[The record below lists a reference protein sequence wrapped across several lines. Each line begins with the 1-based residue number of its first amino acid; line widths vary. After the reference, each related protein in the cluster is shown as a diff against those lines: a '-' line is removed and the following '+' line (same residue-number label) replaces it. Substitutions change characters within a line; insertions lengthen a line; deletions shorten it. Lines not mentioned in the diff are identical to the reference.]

1 MLTMTSLKLLFISN
15 GYPDIISNPPLIK
28 PEWRNTKLKVML
40 SEINFEPNLNLIR
53 NKSIFKQ
60 TSWDIIEKYK
70 GKSIITGST
79 ALKAFGLL
87 ERETSDLDLIAIDE
101 SIIKYKGEPGYNYG
115 RQRTPTFNI
124 IGYDN
129 VKLKTLKIFTNKT
142 LRIDFFENKKQTIIE
157 KDGFLFHS
165 PLEIMEQK
173 IELCSDPYLRE
184 DRLKDF
190 EDFIVFNNL
199 IEKKL

>member
-1 MLTMTSLKLLFISN
+1 MLTTASLKMLFISN
-15 GYPDIISNPPLIK
+15 GYPDIISNPQLIK
-28 PEWRNTKLKVML
+28 PEWRNTKLKLML

-53 NKSIFKQ
+53 NKSMFKQ
-60 TSWDIIEKYK
+60 TSWDIIERYK

-101 SIIKYKGEPGYNYG
+101 SIIKFKGEPSSNYG
-115 RQRTPTFNI
+115 RHHTPTFSI

-173 IELCSDPYLRE
+173 IELCSDIYLRE
-184 DRLKDF
+184 DRMKDF

-199 IEKKL
+199 LEKRL

>member
-1 MLTMTSLKLLFISN
+1 MLTMTNLKMLFISN
-15 GYPDIISNPPLIK
+15 GYPDIINNPPLIK
-28 PEWRNTKLKVML
+28 PEWRNTKLKIML
-40 SEINFEPNLNLIR
+40 SEMDFEPNLDLIR

-60 TSWDIIEKYK
+60 TTWDIIEKYK
-70 GKSIITGST
+70 GKSIISGSI

-101 SIIKYKGEPGYNYG
+101 SIIKFKGEPGYNYG
-115 RQRTPTFNI
+115 RHRTPTFNI

-129 VKLKTLKIFTNKT
+129 IKLKTLKIFTGKI
-142 LRIDFFENKKQTIIE
+142 LRVDFFENKKQTIIE

-165 PLEIMEQK
+165 PIEIMDQK
-173 IELCSDPYLRE
+173 IEICSDPYLRDE
-184 DRLKDF
+184 RLKDF

-199 IEKKL
+199 IEKRL